1 MPLLVL
7 AAATGIACANPVHRD
22 GASLRCNDTGA
33 VMKLEGVAVEPP
45 GGPCFRPD
53 DCPVDIGRMAQDQLA
68 ELTRGREIL
77 CRPSG
82 RGTVRCKAGGED
94 LSCAMLAS
102 GLAKPTGN
110 ADLGCPIVARAQ
122 VALPKPTS
130 PLAMLA
136 PWRNWII
143 GGLVAL
149 NLLTAAAF
157 LEDRRRLSKH
167 LARVSE
173 IHLLTLALFG
183 GGLGGFLV
191 QQTTG
196 HLRDDEPFAS
206 QFVVLVGL
214 QIGAAIGLFAIPIG

>member
-1 MPLLVL
+1 MPLLLL

-22 GASLRCNDTGA
+22 GASLRCNDAGA
-33 VMKLEGVAVEPP
+33 VLKLQGVAVEPP

-53 DCPVDIGRMAQDQLA
+53 DCPVDIGRMAQDHLA
-68 ELTRGREIL
+68 ELTRGRQVI

-82 RGTVRCKAGGED
+82 RGTVRCKADGKD
-94 LSCAMLAS
+94 LSCSMLAS
-102 GLAKPTGN
+102 GLAKPTG
-110 ADLGCPIVARAQ
+110 ADLGCPVVPRPQ
-122 VALPKPTS
+122 VEMPKQVS
-130 PLAMLA
+130 PFAMLE

-149 NLLTAAAF
+149 NLLTAVAF
-157 LEDRRRLSKH
+157 LEDRRRARKD
-167 LARVSE
+167 LARVSD
-173 IHLLTLALFG
+173 IHLLALTLLG

-206 QFVVLVGL
+206 QFVVLLGL

>member
-1 MPLLVL
+1 MPLLLL

-22 GASLRCNDTGA
+22 GASLRCNDAGA
-33 VMKLEGVAVEPP
+33 ILKLQGVAVEPP

-53 DCPVDIGRMAQDQLA
+53 DCPVDVGRMAQDRLA
-68 ELTRGREIL
+68 ELTRGREII

-82 RGTVRCKAGGED
+82 RGTVRCKADGQD
-94 LSCAMLAS
+94 LSCSMLAS
-102 GLAKPTGN
+102 GLAKPVGGIE
-110 ADLGCPIVARAQ
+110 LGCPVVPRAQ
-122 VALPKPTS
+122 VTVLKPAS
-130 PLAMLA
+130 PLAMLE

-149 NLLTAAAF
+149 NLLTALAF
-157 LEDRRRLSKH
+157 LEDRRRLSKD
-167 LARVSE
+167 LARVSD

-206 QFVVLVGL
+206 QFVVLLGL

>member
-1 MPLLVL
+1 MALLLL
-7 AAATGIACANPVHRD
+7 AAATGFACATPVHRD
-22 GASLRCNDTGA
+22 GASLRCNDAGA
-33 VMKLEGVAVEPP
+33 VLRLQGVKVSPP

-53 DCPVDIGRMAQDQLA
+53 DCPVDVGRMAQDQLA
-68 ELTRGREIL
+68 ELTRGRKIM
-77 CRPSG
+77 CRPAG
-82 RGTVRCKAGGED
+82 RGTVRCTADGKD

-102 GLAKPTGN
+102 GLAKPLGD
-110 ADLGCPIVARAQ
+110 DLGCPQMPRAK
-122 VALPKPTS
+122 VALPKPAS
-130 PLAMLA
+130 PIAMLE

-149 NLLTAAAF
+149 NLLTALAF
-157 LEDRRRLSKH
+157 LEDRRRLSKD
-167 LARVSE
+167 LARVSD

-183 GGLGGFLV
+183 GGLGGFVV

-206 QFVVLVGL
+206 QFVVLLGL

>member
-1 MPLLVL
+1 MPLLLL
-7 AAATGIACANPVHRD
+7 AAATGFACANPVHRD
-22 GASLRCNDTGA
+22 GASLRCNDAGA
-33 VMKLEGVAVEPP
+33 VLQLQGVKVAPP

-68 ELTRGREIL
+68 ELTRGRKII

-82 RGTVRCKAGGED
+82 RGTVRCDAGGTD

-102 GLAKPTGN
+102 GLAKPTG
-110 ADLGCPIVARAQ
+110 AELGCAPVPRAQ
-122 VALPKPTS
+122 VTVAKPSSPMAALE
-130 PLAMLA
+130 

-143 GGLVAL
+143 GGLIAL
-149 NLLTAAAF
+149 NLLTALAF
-157 LEDRRRLSKH
+157 LEDRRRLAKG
-167 LARVSE
+167 LARVSDM
-173 IHLLTLALFG
+173 HLLTLALFG

-206 QFVVLVGL
+206 QFIVLLGL
-214 QIGAAIGLFAIPIG
+214 QIGAAIGLFAIPMG